1 MILLYRFVQAVRLV
15 WTLVAICFCTLGC
28 EAIENG
34 AEVLAGKRCASNP
47 INTCEDSE
55 VCVRGTCLLA
65 CTSDEQ
71 CPSSWCAEVTGG
83 DHACYSEVEE

>member
-1 MILLYRFVQAVRLV
+1 MTRLLEVVRLV
-15 WTLVAICFCTLGC
+15 WTLVAICFCTIGC

-55 VCVRGTCLLA
+55 VCVAGDCLPK
-65 CTSDEQ
+65 CTQDDE
-71 CPSSWCAEVTGG
+71 CPSSWCAEVEGG
-83 DHACYSEVEE
+83 AKACYPERAQ